1 MSIKSII
8 KAGLLTASLVA
19 ITAPA
24 LAQLRDNDRPRDERD
39 GNGRGGENRAPRGG
53 DNAGGRGGGGGEN
66 RGPRGGDNGGGRG
79 GEARPAPV
87 AVAAPT
93 PAPAPVVRVAPPVA
107 PQTAD
112 NGRFQR
118 GGNEQPRPGTPQWN
132 GQRGATPQP
141 AADRNNAGED
151 RGRNQGSGQANAGRD
166 RGNNDGRGGNWNR
179 DNNGR
184 DNNARDNNWNR
195 DRDGRDNNWRGN
207 DGRSGNWNN
216 GRPGVRPPVANRWDG
231 MRRWDNNSWRNDR
244 RYDWRDWRNAHRN
257 IFRLPSYRA
266 PYGWNRSYSRFSIGI
281 YLDSILF
288 GSDYWIDDPWSYRLP
303 PVYGTLRWVRYYD
316 DAMLIDV
323 RDGYV
328 VDVIYDF
335 FW

>member
-19 ITAPA
+19 IAAPA
-24 LAQLRDNDRPRDERD
+24 MARPEDDDRPARGERG
-39 GNGRGGENRAPRGG
+39 GNGGGN
-53 DNAGGRGGGGGEN
+53 EN
-66 RGPRGGDNGGGRG
+66 RGARGDNGGGRNNGGGRG
-79 GEARPAPV
+79 GEARPAP
-87 AVAAPT
+87 APVAAAPA
-93 PAPAPVVRVAPPVA
+93 PAPAPVMRTAPPVA
-107 PQTAD
+107 TPAAD

-118 GGNEQPRPGTPQWN
+118 GGNEQPRPGTPQWYS
-132 GQRGATPQP
+132 QRGATPPPP
-141 AADRNNAGED
+141 AADRNNAAQD
-151 RGRNQGSGQANAGRD
+151 RGRNQGSWQANGGRD
-166 RGNNDGRGGNWNR
+166 RGNNDGRA
-179 DNNGR
+179 DNGR
-184 DNNARDNNWNR
+184 DNNGRDNNWNR

-207 DGRSGNWNN
+207 DGRNGNDNRNWNGNDNRGNWNN

-288 GSDYWIDDPWSYRLP
+288 DQDYWIDDPWTYRLP

-316 DAMLIDV
+316 DAVLIDI